1 MRDPYQVLGVPSTAT
16 DEEVKKAYRDLARKY
31 HPDNYHDNPLADLAQ
46 ERMKEINEAYEAVQS
61 QRKAQRSGGYSA
73 SGAGY
78 GTGYGGYQSA
88 YQGPYQG
95 SSRYQ
100 RVRMAISSGDLN
112 LAEELLNARSDH
124 NAEWNFL
131 KGAVC
136 FKRGW
141 LDEAKRYYETA
152 VQMDL
157 GNPEYQ
163 QALAMAEGRSA
174 GYRPAGYSRVTTGGC
189 DDPCTRLCGTM
200 LCCNLLGGGGYFCCI

>member
-112 LAEELLNARSDH
+112 LAEELLNAQTNHD
-124 NAEWNFL
+124 AEWNFL
-131 KGAVC
+131 KGAIC
-136 FKRGW
+136 YRRGW
-141 LDEAKRYYETA
+141 LDEADRKS
-152 VQMDL
+152 V
-157 GNPEYQ
+157 
-163 QALAMAEGRSA
+163 
-174 GYRPAGYSRVTTGGC
+174 V
-189 DDPCTRLCGTM
+189 
-200 LCCNLLGGGGYFCCI
+200 